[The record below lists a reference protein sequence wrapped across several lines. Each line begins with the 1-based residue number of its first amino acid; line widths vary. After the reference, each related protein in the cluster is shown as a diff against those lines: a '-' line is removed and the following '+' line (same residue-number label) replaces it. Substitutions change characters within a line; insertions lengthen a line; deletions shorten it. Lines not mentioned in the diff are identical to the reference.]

1 MTRQKTLLIGAATL
15 MVLALT
21 TTACSSGAGTD
32 DSGDAGEEPITL
44 AGVGFAAS
52 DPYWV
57 TLMCAGSRAAEEEGV
72 ELDWVAANTNAIAEQ
87 QANLDSQL
95 LNDPDGVVLGAAQ
108 PEVFAS
114 QVDQLMASGVP
125 VTAPNGAI
133 DTALQSFI
141 ADYQSQEFFDYIAGE
156 LGGQAGAVGVLG
168 GAAGIPP
175 VDARWEPLVDAL
187 AEAAPD
193 IRVLDVA
200 RTDFDRTR
208 ATTAAAAMIT
218 GNPDLRAIY
227 AVSGPEGEG
236 AAAAVEEAGLTGK
249 VAVYAWDATPN
260 EVEALRDGTITALLA
275 QPAGLIGYE
284 AVSVLVDYLRENPDR
299 EPVTPLDPATEV
311 LPIRILTAD
320 NVDDPES
327 ADYVYSPTCEN

>member
-1 MTRQKTLLIGAATL
+1 MKRRHTLTLAAGL
-15 MVLALT
+15 MAVALT
-21 TTACSSGAGTD
+21 TASCSNAGSAAAPD
-32 DSGDAGEEPITL
+32 EALSL
-44 AGVGFAAS
+44 AGIGFAAS
-52 DPYWV
+52 DPYWI
-57 TLMCAGSRAAEEEGV
+57 TLMCAGSRVADEEGV
-72 ELDWVAANTNAIAEQ
+72 ELEWVAANSNAIAEQ

-108 PEVFAS
+108 PEVFAT
-114 QVDQLMASGVP
+114 QVGQLMSDGLP

-141 ADYQSQEFFDYIAGE
+141 ADYESPEFFEYIAE
-156 LGGQAGAVGVLG
+156 QLGGESGTIGVLG

-175 VDARWEPLVDAL
+175 VDARWEGLVDAL
-187 AEAAPD
+187 AETAPEL
-193 IRVLDVA
+193 RVLDVA

-236 AAAAVEEAGLTGK
+236 AAAAVEEAGLTGE
-249 VAVYAWDATPN
+249 VAVYAWDATPG
-260 EVEALRDGTITALLA
+260 EVEALRNGTITALLA
-275 QPAGLIGYE
+275 QPAGLIGAE
-284 AVSVLVDYLRENPDR
+284 AVRTLIEYLRENPDPATV
-299 EPVTPLDPATEV
+299 EPLDPATEV

-320 NVDDPES
+320 NIDDDES
-327 ADYVYSPTCEN
+327 RDYIYAPTCEN